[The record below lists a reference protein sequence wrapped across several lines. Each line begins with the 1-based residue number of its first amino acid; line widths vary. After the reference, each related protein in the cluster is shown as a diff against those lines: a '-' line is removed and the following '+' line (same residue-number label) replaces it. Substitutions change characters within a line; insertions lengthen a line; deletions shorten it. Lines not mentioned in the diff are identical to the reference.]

1 MVGSIETSTLKTP
14 ITTKYS
20 THDRASTDSH
30 MKTLVH
36 IPSKLGT
43 IARTFGSCMLSAGAD
58 SRACTAW
65 STSFS
70 SISQESNSI
79 DRRNLLF

>member
-1 MVGSIETSTLKTP
+1 MAENSN
-14 ITTKYS
+14 
-20 THDRASTDSH
+20 HDQVLDSCYRASTDPH
-30 MKTLVH
+30 MKTLVP
-36 IPSKLGT
+36 IPSELGM

-79 DRRNLLF
+79 DWRNLLFQA